1 MYTTGFFV
9 DSNAEAVNKVCE
21 FAAANN
27 KKLAFNLS
35 AVFVVQ
41 FFMEQ
46 VKKVLKYADF
56 VFCNEDEA
64 SAFAKAEG
72 LEEKDYEGVGKL
84 IAGLEKANSEPR
96 HVIITLGPEPAL
108 LVTCVNGET
117 TVERTT
123 VFKVGDDAIVDT
135 NGAGDAFV
143 GGFMAELSRE
153 YNIQAACTEGS
164 RLASKVIQKSGC
176 VFE

>member
-9 DSNAEAVNKVCE
+9 DSNADAVNKICE
-21 FAAANN
+21 YAAANN
-27 KKLAFNLS
+27 KKLGFNLS

-41 FFMEQ
+41 FYMEP

-72 LEEKDYEGVGKL
+72 LEEKDYEGVAKL

-96 HVIITLGPEPAL
+96 HVIITLGPEQPVIA
-108 LVTCVNGET
+108 TCANGET
-117 TVERTT
+117 KVERGE
-123 VFKVGDDAIVDT
+123 VFAVDKDLIVDT

-143 GGFMAELSRE
+143 GGFFAELTKE
-153 YNIQAACTEGS
+153 NNVMAAVSAGS
-164 RLASKVIQKSGC
+164 RLAS
-176 VFE
+176 